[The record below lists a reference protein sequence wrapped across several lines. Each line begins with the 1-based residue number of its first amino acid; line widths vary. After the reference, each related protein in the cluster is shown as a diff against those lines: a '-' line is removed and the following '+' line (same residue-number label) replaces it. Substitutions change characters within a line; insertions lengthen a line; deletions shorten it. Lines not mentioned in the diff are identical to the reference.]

1 MRPYLIR
8 ESEVDTKTRSST
20 EDSCLHLE
28 VGSVKRLDLMTN
40 VAVIVTSFALLGF
53 LGNSW
58 YGSHHAPQSRVARAQ
73 ALVGKTVQ
81 LPGVD
86 FTRKDKTLLIAIS
99 STCHFC
105 QEGQPFYRQL
115 ANMPG
120 VTANLVAVL
129 PMPQR
134 DAENYVHSSI
144 SSSLQVVSASLD
156 TIDVSSTPTLLLVDS
171 QGKVERAW
179 VGKLDDAS
187 QKQVES
193 QL

>member
-1 MRPYLIR
+1 M
-8 ESEVDTKTRSST
+8 
-20 EDSCLHLE
+20 
-28 VGSVKRLDLMTN
+28 KRLDVMTN
-40 VAVIVTSFALLGF
+40 IAVIVTSVALFGF

-58 YGSHHAPQSRVARAQ
+58 YENHHAPRSSATRAR
-73 ALVGKTVQ
+73 ALVGRTVE

-86 FTRKDKTLLIAIS
+86 FTRKGKTLVIAIS

-105 QEGQPFYRQL
+105 QESQPFYRQL
-115 ANMPG
+115 ADMQGNKD
-120 VTANLVAVL
+120 NLIAVL

-134 DAENYVHSSI
+134 EAEDYVHSTI
-144 SSSLQVVSASLD
+144 SSSFRVVSASLD
-156 TIDVSSTPTLLLVDS
+156 TIGVSSTPTLLLVDS

-179 VGKLDDAS
+179 VGKLDDAG

>member
-1 MRPYLIR
+1 M
-8 ESEVDTKTRSST
+8 
-20 EDSCLHLE
+20 
-28 VGSVKRLDLMTN
+28 KRLDMMTN
-40 VAVIVTSFALLGF
+40 VVVIVTSVALLGF

-58 YGSHHAPQSRVARAQ
+58 YESHRTTVARGSSRST
-73 ALVGKTVQ
+73 LVGRTIQ

-86 FTRKDKTLLIAIS
+86 FTRKGKTLLIAVS

-105 QEGQPFYRQL
+105 QESQPFYRQL
-115 ANMPG
+115 ANTPG

-134 DAENYVHSSI
+134 DAENYVHSTI
-144 SSSLQVVSASLD
+144 APSLQVVSASLD
-156 TIDVSSTPTLLLVDS
+156 TMGVNSTPTLLLVDG

-187 QKQVES
+187 QKQVKS